1 VRKLVLLGPFS
12 GLSPSSTPPRTT
24 SRLGVCIAG
33 YLKWG
38 AVGVSVPVFL
48 EGSTQHV
55 LGAEGQCNIKAV
67 QRHAFLL

>member
-1 VRKLVLLGPFS
+1 M
-12 GLSPSSTPPRTT
+12 
-24 SRLGVCIAG
+24 AG
-33 YLKWG
+33 YFKWG